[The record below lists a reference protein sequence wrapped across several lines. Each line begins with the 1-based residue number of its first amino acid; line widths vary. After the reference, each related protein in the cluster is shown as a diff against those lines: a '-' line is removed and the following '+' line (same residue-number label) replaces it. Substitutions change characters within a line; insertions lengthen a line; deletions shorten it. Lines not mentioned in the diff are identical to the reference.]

1 MPETKAP
8 EEIKEYADGWISER
22 KGTEIP
28 AFLKLSYIV
37 IILGVIAYLFIYM
50 NGEVNHSDRGVLV
63 RQFNAVTQSAPGF
76 MYLVIAMT
84 AIFAVIVIAFAF
96 KKFHED

>member
-1 MPETKAP
+1 
-8 EEIKEYADGWISER
+8 
-22 KGTEIP
+22 
-28 AFLKLSYIV
+28 
-37 IILGVIAYLFIYM
+37 M

-63 RQFNAVTQSAPGF
+63 RQFNAVSQSAPGF

-96 KKFHED
+96 KKFHQD